1 MNSYQ
6 KLINIQNAVNSLL
19 CVGLDSDLSKIP
31 AHFKKE
37 VSSLYDF
44 NCEIIDATREFASAF
59 KVNFA
64 FYEQYG
70 SLGFD
75 ILKKT
80 IDYIGN
86 NSFIIADAK
95 RGDIGNTSGAYAASC
110 FEYFGADSITVAP
123 YMGYDSVEPF
133 LRYTDKMT
141 FVLALTS
148 NPGSSDFQRLE
159 FEGKP
164 LYKHVIEKC
173 ATWSGKQSLG
183 FVTGA
188 THPDDISKIREIV
201 PEHFLLIPGVGT
213 QGGDIE
219 SLMKSN
225 GGSPCLINVSRDI
238 IYSGTG
244 NDFAKVAA
252 EKAKFYKD
260 EFNFLNRGF
269 NRLINT

>member
-6 KLINIQNAVNSLL
+6 KLINIQTTSDSLL
-19 CVGLDSDLSKIP
+19 CVGLDSDLSKLP
-31 AHFKKE
+31 THFKKE
-37 VSSLYDF
+37 INSIYDF
-44 NCEIIDATREFASAF
+44 NCEIIDATHEFASAF
-59 KVNFA
+59 KINFA

-70 SLGFD
+70 SAGFE

-86 NSFIIADAK
+86 DSFVIADSK
-95 RGDIGNTSGAYAASC
+95 RGDIGNTSGAYASSC

-123 YMGYDSVEPF
+123 YMGFDSVEPF
-133 LRYTDKMT
+133 LRYADKMT

-148 NPGSSDFQRLE
+148 NPGSADFQRLE

-164 LYKHVIEKC
+164 LYRHVVEKC
-173 ATWSGKQSLG
+173 KSWSSNQSLG

-188 THPDDISKIREIV
+188 THPDDIAQIREIV

-219 SLMKSN
+219 SLMKAN
-225 GGSPCLINVSRDI
+225 GRGPCMINVSRDI

-244 NDFAKVAA
+244 MNFAQIAA
-252 EKAKFYKD
+252 DKAKFYRN
-260 EFNFLNRGF
+260 EFNKF
-269 NRLINT
+269 NIF

>member
-1 MNSYQ
+1 MNSFQ
-6 KLINIQNAVNSLL
+6 KLADIQQKTNSLL

-31 AHFKKE
+31 TQFKKE
-37 VSSLYDF
+37 VASLYDF
-44 NCEIIDATREFASAF
+44 NCEIIDSTQEFASAF
-59 KVNFA
+59 KINFA

-70 SLGFD
+70 SSGFE

-80 IDYIGN
+80 IDYIGSK
-86 NSFIIADAK
+86 SFIIADSK
-95 RGDIGNTSGAYAASC
+95 RGDIGNTSGAYANSC
-110 FEYFGADSITVAP
+110 FDYFKADSITVAP

-148 NPGSSDFQRLE
+148 NPGSGDFQRLE

-173 ATWSGKQSLG
+173 VTWSGNHSLG

-188 THPDDISKIREIV
+188 THPDDISQIRSIV

-219 SLMKSN
+219 SLMKAN
-225 GGSPCLINVSRDI
+225 GDGPCLINVSRDI
-238 IYSGTG
+238 IYSGKG
-244 NDFAKVAA
+244 NDFAKIAA
-252 EKAKFYKD
+252 DKAKFYRD
-260 EFNFLNRGF
+260 EFNKFG
-269 NRLINT
+269 